1 MGPVEQLGQWLAP
14 WESLYNDSKAVST
27 TLMAVHILAM
37 LWSGGLAIA
46 ADRSTLRALRGTD
59 DERNRQLNELGAI
72 HRPVLFGLAAVAVS
86 GLFQAAA
93 DVKTYAVSP
102 VFWTKM
108 GLVALLLGNGLILAR
123 TERTLR
129 AARPSGD
136 ALWRR
141 LRTSSWLS
149 MTFWSLTLIM
159 GVVLVEAA

>member
-1 MGPVEQLGQWLAP
+1 MGPVDQLGQWLAP

-27 TLMAVHILAM
+27 SIMVVHVLGL

-46 ADRSTLRALRGTD
+46 ADRSTLRAIRGTG
-59 DERNRQLNELGAI
+59 DERNRQLAELHAT
-72 HRPVLFGLAAVAVS
+72 HRPVLLGLTAVALS

-93 DVKTYAVSP
+93 DVRTYAVSP

-108 GLVALLLGNGLILAR
+108 GLIGLLLTNGLILAR
-123 TERTLR
+123 TEKTLR
-129 AARPSGD
+129 ASEPAGD

-141 LRTSSWLS
+141 LQFNTQFS
-149 MTFWSLTLIM
+149 MALWSLTLIM